1 MREDSQEFAARVGRE
16 AAGRP
21 PQRNVGGLRQ
31 LAPYIARYRILVVTT
46 LIALLTASGA
56 TLLIPIAVR
65 EVIDLGFGANSAEL
79 VHRYFAAMLGIAVV
93 LGLATAARFY
103 FISWLGERVVADLR
117 RDVYG
122 HVLNMSLEFFETT
135 RTGEVLS
142 RLTADTTLIQTVVG
156 SSASIA
162 LRNMFLLLGGMV
174 MLVVTSPK
182 LTGLVLVFV
191 PVVVVPIIL
200 LGRRVRG
207 LSRASQDR
215 IADSSALAGE
225 VLDDI
230 TVVQAFTQEG
240 TERGRFNAAVEQGF
254 EVALQRIQVRAILT
268 ALVIVLVFG
277 AIVGVLW
284 IGAQSVL
291 GGTMSGGALGQFVLY
306 AVFVAGAVGALS
318 EVWGDMQ
325 RAAGATERLM
335 ELLNARPAIAAPLL
349 PLVLPAHAQGSVT
362 FDAVRFHYPSR
373 PQQYA
378 LDGISFTIAPGETV
392 ALVGPS
398 GAGKSTLLQLLLRF
412 YDPVSG
418 CIMLDGVD
426 ITKADPLAVRARI
439 AIVPQNTII
448 FSTSARDNIRY
459 GRPDASDDDIWAA
472 ANAAQATEFL
482 EKLPE
487 GLDTFLGE
495 KGVRLSGGQRQRIAI
510 ARAILRNAPLLLL
523 DEATSALDAE
533 NERLVQSAL
542 DALLANRTTLVIAH
556 RLATVRRADRII
568 VLDEGRIVAMGR
580 HDELMTRGGLYA
592 RLAELQFAGDADRI
606 AQEQSSTVDKKLLQL

>member
-1 MREDSQEFAARVGRE
+1 MREDSQEFADRVSRE
-16 AAGRP
+16 AAARP
-21 PQRNVGGLRQ
+21 PGRNVGGLRR
-31 LAPYIARYRILVVTT
+31 LAPYVARYRLLVAAT

-56 TLLIPIAVR
+56 TLLIPVAVR

-79 VHRYFAAMLGIAVV
+79 VHRYFAAMMAVAVV

-122 HVLNMSLEFFETT
+122 HVLNMSPEFFETT

-162 LRNMFLLLGGMV
+162 LRNIFLLLGGLV
-174 MLVVTSPK
+174 MLVVTSAK

-191 PVVVVPIIL
+191 PVVIIPIIM

-215 IADSSALAGE
+215 IADASAQAGE

-230 TVVQAFTQEG
+230 TVVQAFTQED
-240 TERGRFNAAVEQGF
+240 TERGRFNATVEHGF
-254 EVALQRIQVRAILT
+254 EVAMLRIRARAILT

-277 AIVGVLW
+277 AITGVLW
-284 IGAQSVL
+284 FGAQGVL
-291 GGTMSGGALGQFVLY
+291 DGSMSAGALGQFVLY

-335 ELLNARPAIAAPLL
+335 ELLSAKPAIAP
-349 PLVLPAHAQGSVT
+349 PVNPIDLPASTQCQVI
-362 FDAVRFHYPSR
+362 FDAVKFHYPSR
-373 PQQYA
+373 PLDYA
-378 LDGISFTIAPGETV
+378 LNNISFTLAPGETV

-412 YDPVSG
+412 YDPAAGS
-418 CIMLDGVD
+418 ITLDGVD
-426 ITKADPLAVRARI
+426 ITKADPRAVRRRI

-448 FSTSARDNIRY
+448 FSTTARENIRY
-459 GRPDASDDDIWAA
+459 GRPDASDEEVRAA
-472 ANAAQATEFL
+472 ASAAQATEFL
-482 EKLPE
+482 QKLPE

-533 NERLVQSAL
+533 NERLVQVAL
-542 DALLANRTTLVIAH
+542 DALVASRTTLVIAH

-568 VLDEGRIVAMGR
+568 VLDEGRIVATGR
-580 HDELMTRGGLYA
+580 HDELMARGGLYA
-592 RLAELQFAGDADRI
+592 RLAELQFTDSAEMAAGG
-606 AQEQSSTVDKKLLQL
+606 QLKLLKF